1 MTFTSVSRSLAAVA
15 VVATLAACSHGSSST
30 TTAAAPAPARNTPAN
45 PTSSAAR
52 RGLPNG
58 VTALMVAEGDSI
70 FHARGCK
77 NCHGADAS
85 GAANG
90 PSLKTGTFM
99 HIDGSFDSFVN
110 IITNGVP
117 AAEIKDPAH
126 KIPMPGH
133 GGRPTPLT
141 DTQIRSVAAY
151 VYSLNHQG

>member
-1 MTFTSVSRSLAAVA
+1 MTFSTVSRSLAAVA
-15 VVATLAACSHGSSST
+15 IMATVAACHHNPGVATSP
-30 TTAAAPAPARNTPAN
+30 AAAGMPNTPAN
-45 PTSSAAR
+45 PANSAAR

-77 NCHGADAS
+77 NCHGADAK

-90 PSLKTGTFM
+90 PNLTSGKFL
-99 HIDGSFDSFVN
+99 HVDGSYDGFVRIIDS
-110 IITNGVP
+110 GVP
-117 AAEIKDPAH
+117 ADQIKDPAH
-126 KIPMPGH
+126 KIPMGGK

-141 DTQIRSVAAY
+141 DAQIRSVAAY